1 MIRINLLDTQRKKR
15 TKVKMPTGAPIILL
29 GTLLLLGEGLGLFY
43 WMTSKEQVLA
53 AQRGLTR
60 EEVQRAGTFSA
71 LQKEVKELQEAVA
84 TSEEQAAIF
93 KRLNPTSTGTAHMLL
108 YLNYILTVPPTGSQ
122 ELAVH
127 QEIGWNTEW
136 DPRRGWFMEVREY
149 EDGSVLLVGNAIDFS
164 DADEMYK
171 RISDSV
177 YFLSTRFVGADRK
190 KVGKG
195 KAGLVE
201 FRIEA
206 TLNYNTDVATEG
218 QQVLTAA
225 SVGGVTPKGKKRHGR

>member
-1 MIRINLLDTQRKKR
+1 MIRINLLDTRKKR
-15 TKVKMPTGAPIILL
+15 RKDKMPTGAPIVLL
-29 GTLLLLGEGLGLFY
+29 GVLLLLGEGLGLFY
-43 WMTSKEQVLA
+43 WMTSREQILA
-53 AQRGLTR
+53 AQRSLTQ
-60 EEVQRAGTFSA
+60 EEKQRAGAFSA

-93 KRLNPTSTGTAHMLL
+93 RKLNPTSTGTARMLL

-127 QEIGWNTEW
+127 QEIGWNTDW
-136 DPRRGWFMEVREY
+136 DPRRSWFVEVREY
-149 EDGSVLLVGNAIDFS
+149 EDGTVSLVGNAIDFS
-164 DADEMYK
+164 DADEVYK
-171 RISDSV
+171 RVSDSV
-177 YFLSTRFVGADRK
+177 YFLSARLVGADRQK
-190 KVGKG
+190 AGKG

-225 SVGGVTPKGKKRHGR
+225 SVGGVIPKGKKRHGR